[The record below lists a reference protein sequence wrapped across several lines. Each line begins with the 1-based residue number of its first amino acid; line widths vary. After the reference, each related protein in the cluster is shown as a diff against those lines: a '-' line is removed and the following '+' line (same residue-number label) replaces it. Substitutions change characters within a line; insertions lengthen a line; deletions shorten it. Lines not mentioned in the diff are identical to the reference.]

1 MKSNMRDFRKCSIL
15 FLVLLFVGTVL
26 IKTGYAG
33 KKETGKKISL
43 VKIGHVDER
52 IMLYVK
58 IVIEGIF
65 NKKIDIV
72 SFAHDP
78 DYAYN
83 KRRKQYHSSEIL
95 QKLRKLELPDYES
108 VLAVIDV
115 DLYVPELTFVFG
127 EADLKNKVS
136 IISLTRLRQEFY
148 NLPADLSLLNQRIIT
163 EAVHELGHTYGL
175 RHCQYDNCVMF
186 FSRTLS
192 DTDKK
197 GSGFCDLCEK
207 KLEKRKKFVR

>member
-1 MKSNMRDFRKCSIL
+1 MRVFRKGTVL
-15 FLVLLFVGTVL
+15 FLFLLFVGAIL
-26 IKTGYAG
+26 IKPGYAG
-33 KKETGKKISL
+33 KKEMGEKICL
-43 VKIGHVDER
+43 VQIGHVDER

-65 NKKIDIV
+65 NKKIDVV
-72 SFAHDP
+72 SLAHDP

-83 KRRKQYHSSEIL
+83 KRRKQYSSSKIL
-95 QKLRKLELPDYES
+95 QKLRELELPDYES
-108 VLAVIDV
+108 VLAIIDV

-148 NLPADLSLLNQRIIT
+148 HLPANLSLFNQRIIT

-197 GSGFCDLCEK
+197 GSGFCDVCEK
-207 KLEKRKKFVR
+207 KLVKRRKFEG

>member
-1 MKSNMRDFRKCSIL
+1 MGDFRKCTIM
-15 FLVLLFVGTVL
+15 FLLLLFAGTIL
-26 IKTGYAG
+26 IKPGYAG
-33 KKETGKKISL
+33 KKESRKKICL
-43 VKIGHVDER
+43 VQIGHVDER

-65 NKKIDIV
+65 KKKIDIV
-72 SFAHDP
+72 SLEHDP

-83 KRRKQYHSSEIL
+83 KRRKQYYSSKIL
-95 QKLRKLELPDYES
+95 QKLRKLKLSDYES

-127 EADLKNKVS
+127 EADLKNRVS
-136 IISLTRLRQEFY
+136 IISLKRLRQEFY
-148 NLPADLSLLNQRIIT
+148 NLMADHSLFNQRIIT

-197 GSGFCDLCEK
+197 GSGFCDICAK
-207 KLEKRKKFVR
+207 KLEKKRRFKR